1 MRANR
6 VFFYL
11 LAMTVVFPAVYGKAV
26 FGADLKLFFDL
37 FERCRVSIETSLPF
51 DNYGLE
57 FRERKYRKND
67 GDYIQCDVTKY
78 ATDDVFLVGVF
89 SCNDTEWD
97 ESRFFCSVY
106 ISPESREE
114 NRFNPIALAEIF
126 ELEYRHLDDLGSH
139 EIDFDATGAFPGEAV
154 DEKIGLDVVG
164 TNQRGCPVFSYVKI
178 SKNGSEI
185 VGTSSESLVGKCDY
199 KSPD

>member
-1 MRANR
+1 MASS
-6 VFFYL
+6 L
-11 LAMTVVFPAVYGKAV
+11 
-26 FGADLKLFFDL
+26 
-37 FERCRVSIETSLPF
+37 ESESIE
-51 DNYGLE
+51 
-57 FRERKYRKND
+57 KND

-139 EIDFDATGAFPGEAV
+139 EIDLYSVTLKYLKMDL
-154 DEKIGLDVVG
+154 K
-164 TNQRGCPVFSYVKI
+164 
-178 SKNGSEI
+178 
-185 VGTSSESLVGKCDY
+185 
-199 KSPD
+199 